1 MASSVARARLSTS
14 VEPTGTSWN
23 SVRWARPS
31 GVGGYRTSRLASAFE
46 TVSPPTSSV
55 IRPTSASSTSSKG
68 AGSSRVCSP
77 QSGYGTLPSKL
88 LRAPER
94 SSRFGSSLASNTSN
108 ETTARSSLSAGGSG
122 GSVALS
128 PRHEPQRKTFPY
140 RTTGLSQTR
149 AALVD
154 IRYNLRP
161 VNKRQQTERNN
172 YSSTTTPSIS
182 SPFVNSSQLRNSV
195 AETTNLSPIS
205 KCVSPSSMSIS
216 RSPSTV
222 ASPPI
227 VSPNSGILTT
237 TAPPRPIPKSERP
250 WRQKLADAQRFREAR
265 ETERAFAAGH
275 HHNPMIVEPSDATMR
290 LMAARSARRVIS
302 NELHQQQQQQHSN
315 NERELEKEIAAL
327 KCFVSKPGALD
338 KNATVAKFRQTMAE
352 SQALIE
358 PSSTTKQ
365 QKQQISP
372 TQSTVSASSLL
383 LRMPSLSRRS
393 TTEVTKESLNGRE
406 GKDRP
411 QSLIETTGPIAH
423 RRLSIVKEANS
434 GSEGKTKTSTKTP
447 TSTTKTPTTTKTP
460 ITTKTS
466 TTKAATSST
475 TTNKDS
481 ETNKK
486 DVVGIKKKCS
496 SPQQQTKQNIQTS
509 INSSPNI
516 STKTTTTTKK
526 TTTKGEE
533 KENKEIR
540 TTTTNIIKRKN
551 SKEEI
556 SNKNQ
561 QKNVF
566 NTSKEV
572 ATKEKKEE
580 KLMVKGKDKIEQKS
594 VQKPSTTKNL
604 DESQFNAVVQ
614 FKPQSFIRRK
624 ISENSLTE
632 PKPVPGSWERTPRE
646 QFISQNKHLIRKAAS
661 ESISHTRRIRPLA
674 RVSSLRFYSMSA
686 PPTTGKRTTTTA
698 INKNINN
705 TLNKTTT
712 NDTNIDKTNSTPAT
726 TTMVKMIKSTAIPKQ
741 QHICS
746 FASLDKQF
754 ANKRSFRLGVRKTLI
769 LKNTPQKVFAQ
780 LCCRSAQIVA
790 ATIKFNVVWKEQ
802 QKRANVTILSSDLR
816 KVSQKHFRQP
826 PSKNKTK
833 NVGINQL
840 KQTQENQNNN
850 NNIPDILFSEN
861 IIKQSEVPTILKTS
875 VKQVLPSVNNNRQ
888 PIVAETVGNLGKSTG
903 ISSITAPV
911 STVKNPLNQQPQQPI
926 VPPVPPHRSQNQQQK
941 EQLSKSSKTSVPL
954 ILPDKSVLEQFV
966 QNKRDILDQLHEEA
980 EEILSSARD
989 LSTCGTTN
997 KLLNPLKET
1006 TTTISSLPES
1016 KRNSQM
1022 LIASI
1027 MPPQEAQSLNSSYH
1041 SIQDDLF
1048 GNNQINIQQQNRQ
1061 RKPID
1066 LFGKTTLL
1074 TTHQFEKPKSL
1085 FEEKMQK
1092 QAFQLHEK
1100 AVNRQNEFNNEINNL
1115 NKTNLRRKS
1124 ATNEN
1129 ADLAQ
1134 TFVNQT
1140 QKPYQQ
1146 EQRYAAHISLSGRQ
1160 STASCESG
1168 NSGSLDTE
1176 NRQMID
1182 QARYKHS
1189 QQRNKFKRSY
1199 RLFRPYF

>member
-122 GSVALS
+122 RSVALS

-149 AALVD
+149 AAALVD
-154 IRYNLRP
+154 IRYNLRS

-172 YSSTTTPSIS
+172 YSSTTPSSIS

-358 PSSTTKQ
+358 PSSTNTKQ

-406 GKDRP
+406 SKDRP
-411 QSLIETTGPIAH
+411 QSLIETTNGPLAH

-434 GSEGKTKTSTKTP
+434 GSEAK
-447 TSTTKTPTTTKTP
+447 
-460 ITTKTS
+460 TKTS
-466 TTKAATSST
+466 TTKTTTSSA

-486 DVVGIKKKCS
+486 DVVCIKKKCS
-496 SPQQQTKQNIQTS
+496 SPQQTKQNIQTS
-509 INSSPNI
+509 INSPNI
-516 STKTTTTTKK
+516 STKTTTKK

-566 NTSKEV
+566 NTSKE
-572 ATKEKKEE
+572 APTKEKKEE
-580 KLMVKGKDKIEQKS
+580 KLIVKGKDKIEQKS
-594 VQKPSTTKNL
+594 VQKSSTTKNL

-624 ISENSLTE
+624 ISENSLTD

-769 LKNTPQKVFAQ
+769 LKNAPQKVLAQ

-790 ATIKFNVVWKEQ
+790 ETIKFNVVWKEQ
-802 QKRANVTILSSDLR
+802 QKRAN
-816 KVSQKHFRQP
+816 
-826 PSKNKTK
+826 
-833 NVGINQL
+833 
-840 KQTQENQNNN
+840 
-850 NNIPDILFSEN
+850 
-861 IIKQSEVPTILKTS
+861 
-875 VKQVLPSVNNNRQ
+875 
-888 PIVAETVGNLGKSTG
+888 
-903 ISSITAPV
+903 
-911 STVKNPLNQQPQQPI
+911 
-926 VPPVPPHRSQNQQQK
+926 
-941 EQLSKSSKTSVPL
+941 
-954 ILPDKSVLEQFV
+954 
-966 QNKRDILDQLHEEA
+966 
-980 EEILSSARD
+980 
-989 LSTCGTTN
+989 
-997 KLLNPLKET
+997 
-1006 TTTISSLPES
+1006 
-1016 KRNSQM
+1016 
-1022 LIASI
+1022 
-1027 MPPQEAQSLNSSYH
+1027 
-1041 SIQDDLF
+1041 
-1048 GNNQINIQQQNRQ
+1048 
-1061 RKPID
+1061 
-1066 LFGKTTLL
+1066 
-1074 TTHQFEKPKSL
+1074 
-1085 FEEKMQK
+1085 
-1092 QAFQLHEK
+1092 
-1100 AVNRQNEFNNEINNL
+1100 
-1115 NKTNLRRKS
+1115 
-1124 ATNEN
+1124 
-1129 ADLAQ
+1129 
-1134 TFVNQT
+1134 
-1140 QKPYQQ
+1140 
-1146 EQRYAAHISLSGRQ
+1146 
-1160 STASCESG
+1160 
-1168 NSGSLDTE
+1168 
-1176 NRQMID
+1176 
-1182 QARYKHS
+1182 
-1189 QQRNKFKRSY
+1189 
-1199 RLFRPYF
+1199 

>member
-108 ETTARSSLSAGGSG
+108 ETTARSSLSAG
-122 GSVALS
+122 SVALS

-149 AALVD
+149 AAALVD

-172 YSSTTTPSIS
+172 YSSTTPSSIS

-358 PSSTTKQ
+358 HSSTNTKQ

-406 GKDRP
+406 SKDRP
-411 QSLIETTGPIAH
+411 QSLIETTNGPLAH

-434 GSEGKTKTSTKTP
+434 GSEAK
-447 TSTTKTPTTTKTP
+447 
-460 ITTKTS
+460 TKTS
-466 TTKAATSST
+466 TTKTTTSSA

-486 DVVGIKKKCS
+486 DVVCIKKKCS
-496 SPQQQTKQNIQTS
+496 SPQQTKQNIQTS
-509 INSSPNI
+509 INSPNI
-516 STKTTTTTKK
+516 STKTTTKK

-566 NTSKEV
+566 NTSKE
-572 ATKEKKEE
+572 APTKEKKEE
-580 KLMVKGKDKIEQKS
+580 KLIVKGKDKIEQKS

-624 ISENSLTE
+624 ISENSLIE

-790 ATIKFNVVWKEQ
+790 ETIKFNVVWKEQ

-826 PSKNKTK
+826 PSKNKTT

-840 KQTQENQNNN
+840 KLIQENQNNN
-850 NNIPDILFSEN
+850 NNVPDILFSEN

-875 VKQVLPSVNNNRQ
+875 VKQV
-888 PIVAETVGNLGKSTG
+888 
-903 ISSITAPV
+903 
-911 STVKNPLNQQPQQPI
+911 
-926 VPPVPPHRSQNQQQK
+926 
-941 EQLSKSSKTSVPL
+941 
-954 ILPDKSVLEQFV
+954 
-966 QNKRDILDQLHEEA
+966 
-980 EEILSSARD
+980 
-989 LSTCGTTN
+989 GTTS
-997 KLLNPLKET
+997 LLKILIFNYFLL
-1006 TTTISSLPES
+1006 IS
-1016 KRNSQM
+1016 
-1022 LIASI
+1022 I
-1027 MPPQEAQSLNSSYH
+1027 Y
-1041 SIQDDLF
+1041 
-1048 GNNQINIQQQNRQ
+1048 
-1061 RKPID
+1061 
-1066 LFGKTTLL
+1066 
-1074 TTHQFEKPKSL
+1074 
-1085 FEEKMQK
+1085 
-1092 QAFQLHEK
+1092 
-1100 AVNRQNEFNNEINNL
+1100 FN
-1115 NKTNLRRKS
+1115 
-1124 ATNEN
+1124 
-1129 ADLAQ
+1129 
-1134 TFVNQT
+1134 
-1140 QKPYQQ
+1140 
-1146 EQRYAAHISLSGRQ
+1146 
-1160 STASCESG
+1160 
-1168 NSGSLDTE
+1168 
-1176 NRQMID
+1176 
-1182 QARYKHS
+1182 
-1189 QQRNKFKRSY
+1189 
-1199 RLFRPYF
+1199 

>member
-1 MASSVARARLSTS
+1 
-14 VEPTGTSWN
+14 
-23 SVRWARPS
+23 
-31 GVGGYRTSRLASAFE
+31 
-46 TVSPPTSSV
+46 
-55 IRPTSASSTSSKG
+55 
-68 AGSSRVCSP
+68 
-77 QSGYGTLPSKL
+77 
-88 LRAPER
+88 
-94 SSRFGSSLASNTSN
+94 
-108 ETTARSSLSAGGSG
+108 
-122 GSVALS
+122 
-128 PRHEPQRKTFPY
+128 
-140 RTTGLSQTR
+140 
-149 AALVD
+149 ALVD

-172 YSSTTTPSIS
+172 YSSTTPSSIS

-250 WRQKLADAQRFREAR
+250 WRQKLADAQREAR

-358 PSSTTKQ
+358 PSSTST
-365 QKQQISP
+365 KQQISP

-406 GKDRP
+406 SKDRP
-411 QSLIETTGPIAH
+411 QSLIETTNGPLAH
-423 RRLSIVKEANS
+423 RRLSIVKETNS
-434 GSEGKTKTSTKTP
+434 GSEGKIKTSTKTP
-447 TSTTKTPTTTKTP
+447 STTKTT
-460 ITTKTS
+460 
-466 TTKAATSST
+466 TSST

-486 DVVGIKKKCS
+486 DVVCIKKKCS
-496 SPQQQTKQNIQTS
+496 SPQQTKQNIQTS

-566 NTSKEV
+566 NTSKE
-572 ATKEKKEE
+572 ATTKEKKEE
-580 KLMVKGKDKIEQKS
+580 KLIVKGKDKIEQKS

-674 RVSSLRFYSMSA
+674 RVSSLR
-686 PPTTGKRTTTTA
+686 
-698 INKNINN
+698 
-705 TLNKTTT
+705 
-712 NDTNIDKTNSTPAT
+712 TPAT
-726 TTMVKMIKSTAIPKQ
+726 TMMVKMIKSTAIPKQ

-780 LCCRSAQIVA
+780 LCCRSAQIEA
-790 ATIKFNVVWKEQ
+790 ETIKFNVVWKEQ
-802 QKRANVTILSSDLR
+802 QKRANV
-816 KVSQKHFRQP
+816 
-826 PSKNKTK
+826 
-833 NVGINQL
+833 
-840 KQTQENQNNN
+840 
-850 NNIPDILFSEN
+850 
-861 IIKQSEVPTILKTS
+861 
-875 VKQVLPSVNNNRQ
+875 
-888 PIVAETVGNLGKSTG
+888 
-903 ISSITAPV
+903 
-911 STVKNPLNQQPQQPI
+911 
-926 VPPVPPHRSQNQQQK
+926 
-941 EQLSKSSKTSVPL
+941 
-954 ILPDKSVLEQFV
+954 
-966 QNKRDILDQLHEEA
+966 
-980 EEILSSARD
+980 
-989 LSTCGTTN
+989 
-997 KLLNPLKET
+997 
-1006 TTTISSLPES
+1006 
-1016 KRNSQM
+1016 
-1022 LIASI
+1022 
-1027 MPPQEAQSLNSSYH
+1027 
-1041 SIQDDLF
+1041 
-1048 GNNQINIQQQNRQ
+1048 
-1061 RKPID
+1061 
-1066 LFGKTTLL
+1066 
-1074 TTHQFEKPKSL
+1074 
-1085 FEEKMQK
+1085 
-1092 QAFQLHEK
+1092 
-1100 AVNRQNEFNNEINNL
+1100 
-1115 NKTNLRRKS
+1115 
-1124 ATNEN
+1124 
-1129 ADLAQ
+1129 
-1134 TFVNQT
+1134 
-1140 QKPYQQ
+1140 
-1146 EQRYAAHISLSGRQ
+1146 
-1160 STASCESG
+1160 
-1168 NSGSLDTE
+1168 
-1176 NRQMID
+1176 
-1182 QARYKHS
+1182 
-1189 QQRNKFKRSY
+1189 KF
-1199 RLFRPYF
+1199 